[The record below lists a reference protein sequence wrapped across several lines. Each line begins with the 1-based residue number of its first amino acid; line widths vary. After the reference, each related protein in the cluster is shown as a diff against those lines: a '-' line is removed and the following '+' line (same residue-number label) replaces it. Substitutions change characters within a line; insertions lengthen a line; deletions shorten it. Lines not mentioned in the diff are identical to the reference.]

1 MRIWYQSTVEIANYH
16 SYREALKA
24 QFARVAMPGTDVT
37 LHGVPEGTW
46 GGLAN
51 SDVMHVPYVYHRILS
66 EALFAQARRA
76 EAEGYDAFILG
87 SFTEP
92 WLREL
97 RSAIDIPIV
106 SLAEAA
112 VHVGCSVAHKIG
124 LVTMNRENEWF
135 QTINMAA
142 RHIDRRICGIYVV
155 TPEMTEREI
164 DRIFVD
170 PDSYLERFT
179 ETARRAV
186 AEQADAIIPSEGLVA
201 TVVATN
207 GLREIDG
214 ATVVDAVGTAVAYAE
229 MMARLHQ
236 MTGLKPGRAW
246 HYAKASDAVLDFVD
260 GRSKSISS

>member
-16 SYREALKA
+16 SYREALRA
-24 QFARVAMPGTDVT
+24 HFARVAMPGTEVS

-66 EALFAQARRA
+66 EALFRQVRRA

-97 RSAIDIPIV
+97 RSAVDIPVI

-112 VHVGCSVAHKIG
+112 VHVACSVAHKIG

-135 QTINMAA
+135 QTVNMAA
-142 RHIDRRICGIYVV
+142 RHLDRRICGIYVV
-155 TPEMTEREI
+155 KPEMTEREV

-170 PDSYLERFT
+170 PGSYLDRFV

-201 TVVATN
+201 TVTATN

-214 ATVVDAVGTAVAYAE
+214 ATVVDAIGTAVAYAE
-229 MMARLHQ
+229 MMARLHAT
-236 MTGLKPGRAW
+236 TGLRPGRAW
-246 HYAKASDAVLDFVD
+246 HYAKASETVLRFVD
-260 GRSKSISS
+260 GETASIVR